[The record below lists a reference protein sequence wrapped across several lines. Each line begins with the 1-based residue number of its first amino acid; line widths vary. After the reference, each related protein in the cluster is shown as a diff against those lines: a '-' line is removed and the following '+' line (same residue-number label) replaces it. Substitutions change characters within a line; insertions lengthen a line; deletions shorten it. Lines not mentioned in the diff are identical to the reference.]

1 MTAYTAN
8 TANTANAAITA
19 NTVATAQGVSKSFS
33 RKTILDGVN
42 IQLAEGRIYG
52 LVGRN
57 GTGKSTLLSLL
68 AGQARYKGKIE
79 VFGQAPFDNAE
90 VMDQVVF
97 AGVDTAY
104 PRSWKFGAIVKV
116 AAKRYPHWQQ
126 EVAEHLIEVF
136 SLDLGTRHG
145 SASRGQRSMLAIAIA
160 LAARAPL
167 TLLDEPY
174 LGLDAYNL
182 EAFYRELLAELEAHP
197 RTVVLATH
205 DLHATSQVVD
215 SYLVLRDGVVRTL
228 DAALLDDALVEVT
241 VTGVLPAELEEAALA
256 KETVGGNTRVIVERG
271 VAQGKPVNLEDAVKL
286 AMGGL
291 DV

>member
-1 MTAYTAN
+1 MTAH

-116 AAKRYPHWQQ
+116 AAQRYPHWQQ
-126 EVAEHLIEVF
+126 EVAEH
-136 SLDLGTRHG
+136 
-145 SASRGQRSMLAIAIA
+145 
-160 LAARAPL
+160 APL

-215 SYLVLRDGVVRTL
+215 SCLVLRDGVVRTL